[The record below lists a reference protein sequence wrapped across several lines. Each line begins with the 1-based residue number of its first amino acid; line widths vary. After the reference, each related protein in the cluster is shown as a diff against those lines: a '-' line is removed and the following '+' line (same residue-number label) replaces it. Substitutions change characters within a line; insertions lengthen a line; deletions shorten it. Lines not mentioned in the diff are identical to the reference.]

1 MTAEDK
7 AKKDFLE
14 EKGKIKKEKEKFIDI
29 LRDLEVDE
37 NRLRAADPL
46 IENAAF
52 MSVALKNLQNEIAEN
67 GMITQYQNG
76 PDQWGT
82 KQSDEVKTY
91 NTMIYRYNAIMK
103 QLLSLIPDDEKID
116 DDINIIEQ
124 FANSRPD

>member
-1 MTAEDK
+1 MRAEDK

>member
-14 EKGKIKKEKEKFIDI
+14 EKGKINQEKEKFIDI

-52 MSVALKNLQNEIAEN
+52 MSVALKNLQNKIAEN
-67 GMITQYQNG
+67 GMISEYKNG
-76 PDQWGT
+76 PNQWGT

-103 QLLSLIPDDEKID
+103 QVLQLIPEDKEEDE
-116 DDINIIEQ
+116 DINIIEQ

>member
-1 MTAEDK
+1 MK
-7 AKKDFLE
+7 
-14 EKGKIKKEKEKFIDI
+14 
-29 LRDLEVDE
+29 

>member
-14 EKGKIKKEKEKFIDI
+14 EKGKIKQEKEKFIDI

-67 GMITQYQNG
+67 GMITRYQNG

>member
-1 MTAEDK
+1 MTAKDK